1 METRSSNGTFL
12 HLHSFHSDSQQ
23 HIPNSKMTTSSSTAS
38 DLGSNL
44 LIAHLIDQDL
54 QALTDAQVA
63 ENVQLESVLAISAF
77 RNGAL
82 PRFTR
87 RVEEAEGVPHDAATA
102 MGIFLSDARL
112 ASDYAVAEA
121 LQAAQESAFTAG
133 QQLAQK
139 LAAEEKKIALDS
151 EFARR
156 LQAAIDDGTDDA
168 DGVKDVESLLGREE
182 VQRIFAADHN
192 FKGMGTSRSACSLGN
207 DSSSAKGKGRMVA
220 TDNVLESPSDDEHDE
235 TNHQPSPYLSCGICF
250 EPFQATHSPMA
261 ASKTA
266 TSSSRLNFGLHLP
279 CPEEH
284 AYCQPCLSHYIMS
297 KLDPDDNHNGV
308 LQTIVFPIKCP
319 GCHQGVWEE
328 GISDEVAG
336 RILSEKDM
344 AFWHAQ
350 KLYDSMEKHYCPNQR
365 CSALV
370 QVEEDP
376 NEPMAVCPQCRE
388 TICVPCNV
396 LWHHELTCEE
406 FQDLPEDE
414 RSPEDQSVLLL
425 AKAKNWR
432 RCPACS
438 RLVELTYGCNH
449 ITCYC
454 GTHFCHRCGALW
466 DRMASRCTRKPSCE
480 LWDENMLLEEQER
493 VRVVERERQ
502 QQLRQPVP
510 VQALEPPPPYRP
522 ARVEERNDLEWLR
535 NPKHMGGGHPFT
547 SRMIRGLT
555 CGYCR
560 ARANSLADLLYHLEH
575 VWDHPVFACCGR
587 FFPREIDFD
596 RHCSSRVK
604 GGRHEHRVVRP

>member
-1 METRSSNGTFL
+1 METRSSDGTFL

-156 LQAAIDDGTDDA
+156 LQAAIDDGADDA
-168 DGVKDVESLLGREE
+168 DGVKD
-182 VQRIFAADHN
+182 AADHN
-192 FKGMGTSRSACSLGN
+192 FKGKGTSRSACSLGN
-207 DSSSAKGKGRMVA
+207 DSSSAKGKA
-220 TDNVLESPSDDEHDE
+220 PSDDEHDE

-308 LQTIVFPIKCP
+308 LQTR
-319 GCHQGVWEE
+319 CHQGVWEE

-344 AFWHAQ
+344 ALWHAQ

-376 NEPMAVCPQCRE
+376 NEPMAVCPRCRE
-388 TICVPCNV
+388 TICVP
-396 LWHHELTCEE
+396 LTCEE

-454 GTHFCHRCGALW
+454 GTHFCHRCGGKFPIATCVSLNK
-466 DRMASRCTRKPSCE
+466 RVSCHQCE

>member
-1 METRSSNGTFL
+1 MATNSS
-12 HLHSFHSDSQQ
+12 
-23 HIPNSKMTTSSSTAS
+23 IAS
-38 DLGSNL
+38 DLSSNL

-54 QALTDAQVA
+54 QALTDAQLA
-63 ENVQLESVLAISAF
+63 ETAQLESVLAVSAF
-77 RNGAL
+77 RNGAM

-87 RVEEAEGVPHDAATA
+87 RTEESSVVLHDAAAA
-102 MGIFLSDARL
+102 MSIFLSDARS

-121 LQAAQESAFTAG
+121 IQTAQEAAFTAG

-139 LAAEEKKIALDS
+139 LAAEETKIALDF

-156 LQAAIDDGTDDA
+156 LQTANNNGTVDMDS
-168 DGVKDVESLLGREE
+168 VRDVESLLGREE
-182 VQRIFAADHN
+182 VENILAADRN
-192 FKGMGTSRSACSLGN
+192 FKGKGTSRSTMALGNESLGG
-207 DSSSAKGKGRMVA
+207 KGKGRMMDV
-220 TDNVLESPSDDEHDE
+220 DSVLESPSDNGHDNK
-235 TNHQPSPYLSCGICF
+235 TDSLLTPYPCCGICF

-266 TSSSRLNFGLHLP
+266 TSSSHLNYGFRLP

-284 AYCQPCLSHYIMS
+284 PYCQPCLAHYIMS
-297 KLDPDDNHNGV
+297 KLAPEGNYNGV
-308 LQTIVFPIKCP
+308 LETVVFPIKCP
-319 GCHQGVWEE
+319 ECHQGTWEE
-328 GISDEVAG
+328 GISDEVAE

-344 AFWHAQ
+344 VLWHTQ
-350 KLYDSMEKHYCPNQR
+350 KLFDSMEKQYCPNSR
-365 CSALV
+365 CSALL

-376 NEPMAVCPQCRE
+376 NDPIAVCPRCQE
-388 TICVPCNV
+388 SICVPCKV
-396 LWHHELTCEE
+396 LWHHDLTCEE
-406 FQDLPEDE
+406 FQDLPENE
-414 RSPEDQSVLLL
+414 RSPDDQSILLM

-432 RCPACS
+432 RCPTCS

-493 VRVVERERQ
+493 RQVAERERQ
-502 QQLRQPVP
+502 QQLQRPAR

-522 ARVEERNDLEWLR
+522 APVEERNDLEWLR
-535 NPKHMGGGHPFT
+535 NPKHMGGGHLFT

-560 ARANSLADLLYHLEH
+560 ARADSLAHLLYHLEH
-575 VWDHPVFACCGR
+575 VRHPVFACCGR

-596 RHCSSRVK
+596 RHCNSRVK
-604 GGRHEHRVVRP
+604 GGRHEHRVVRRG

>member
-1 METRSSNGTFL
+1 
-12 HLHSFHSDSQQ
+12 
-23 HIPNSKMTTSSSTAS
+23 MTTGSSTAS

-44 LIAHLIDQDL
+44 LIARLIDQDL

-63 ENVQLESVLAISAF
+63 EKVQLESVLAISAF
-77 RNGAL
+77 RSGEL

-87 RVEEAEGVPHDAATA
+87 RVEQAEGAPHDAATA

-139 LAAEEKKIALDS
+139 LAAEEKKIALDA

-156 LQAAIDDGTDDA
+156 LQVAIDDGTDDV
-168 DGVKDVESLLGREE
+168 DNVKDVESLLGREE

-192 FKGMGTSRSACSLGN
+192 FKGKGTFQSACSLSN
-207 DSSSAKGKGRMVA
+207 DFSDAKGKA
-220 TDNVLESPSDDEHDE
+220 PSDDESDE
-235 TNHQPSPYLSCGICF
+235 TTHQPSPYLSCGICF

-266 TSSSRLNFGLHLP
+266 TSSSRLNYGFRLP

-284 AYCQPCLSHYIMS
+284 AYCQPCLSHYILS
-297 KLDPDDNHNGV
+297 KLDPDGNYNGV
-308 LQTIVFPIKCP
+308 LQTVVFPIKCP
-319 GCHQGVWEE
+319 GCLQGVWEE

-344 AFWHAQ
+344 ALWHAQ
-350 KLYDSMEKHYCPNQR
+350 KLYDSMEKHYCPNPR

-376 NEPMAVCPQCRE
+376 NEPMALCPECRE
-388 TICVPCNV
+388 TICIPCNV
-396 LWHHELTCEE
+396 LWHHELTCAE

-438 RLVELTYGCNH
+438 RLVELMYGCNH
-449 ITCYC
+449 ITCHC

-466 DRMASRCTRKPSCE
+466 DRIASRCTRKPSCD

-493 VRVVERERQ
+493 IRVVERERQ

-510 VQALEPPPPYRP
+510 VQALGPPPPYRP

-547 SRMIRGLT
+547 SRMIRGLI
-555 CGYCR
+555 CGYCH

-575 VWDHPVFACCGR
+575 VRAHAVFACCGR

-596 RHCSSRVK
+596 RHCNARVK
-604 GGRHEHRVVRP
+604 GGRHEHRVARRLWD